1 MSRDWLVSNQMPEYT
16 NNSPNLHTPTHVA
29 RVASYPI
36 ITLQAAFMYYTQTHE
51 TVQGFNL

>member
-36 ITLQAAFMYYTQTHE
+36 ITLQAAFMYYTQTHD